1 MDYEGVMAVPITF
14 MNQHNPNQYDILG
27 ITSSSKE
34 LTGGLMTDESLST
47 RVMIDGK
54 YIYSRV
60 LIQKKK

>member
-14 MNQHNPNQYDILG
+14 MNQHNPKQYDILG